1 MVTRTLD
8 IHHINT
14 GREQLR
20 AHSHEF
26 REEVIKVVDGVHVAV
41 GYSLGNAILIQGDG
55 GSIIVDTL
63 SNVADAREVRAEF
76 DKISRAPVRAIVYTH
91 FHPDHVGGA
100 AAFSGKRPAR
110 HLQPP
115 IAGRASARHWAGQQG
130 RRQPVRLRPWRAAS
144 FNGPLSWQISFPPWM
159 RRAPLPGASKRRP

>member
-1 MVTRTLD
+1 MVTRTLG

-14 GREQLR
+14 GCEQLR

-63 SNVADAREVRAEF
+63 SNVVDAREVKAEF

-100 AAFSGKRPAR
+100 AAFSGND
-110 HLQPP
+110 QPDIYSHQLLAERAP
-115 IAGRASARHWAGQQG
+115 DIGRANKDGGNQYGSGLGG
-130 RRQPVRLRPWRAAS
+130 RRVSMGR
-144 FNGPLSWQISFPPWM
+144 
-159 RRAPLPGASKRRP
+159 